1 MSTEVLSVRV
11 KRELKE
17 EAERLGIDVRSVVE
31 RALEE
36 EIRRVRKLKFKSLV
50 EEMLK
55 SVNMTA
61 EEWVEAV
68 KESRLER

>member
-11 KRELKE
+11 RRELKE
-17 EAERLGIDVRSVVE
+17 EAERLGIDIRSVVE
-31 RALEE
+31 RVLEE
-36 EIRRVRKLKFKSLV
+36 EIRRVRKLRFKSLL

-55 SVNMTA
+55 SVDITA

-68 KESRLER
+68 RESRLER